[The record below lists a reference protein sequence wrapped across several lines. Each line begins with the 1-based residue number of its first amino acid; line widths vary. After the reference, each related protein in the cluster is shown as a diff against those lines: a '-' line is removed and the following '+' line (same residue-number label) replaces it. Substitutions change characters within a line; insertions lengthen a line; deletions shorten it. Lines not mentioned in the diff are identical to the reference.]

1 MQGGPKIAASF
12 IQQKD
17 TKEKEDTKTGFFNNS
32 SQLLCI
38 TFHFFCGNLNYDRL
52 EHFKDIFKVIF
63 HFSSHLDTLKVD
75 IKASKLTLG
84 TNDGESKS
92 MYFNLLY

>member
-1 MQGGPKIAASF
+1 MTDWNILKIF
-12 IQQKD
+12 
-17 TKEKEDTKTGFFNNS
+17 
-32 SQLLCI
+32 
-38 TFHFFCGNLNYDRL
+38 
-52 EHFKDIFKVIF
+52 FKVIF
-63 HFSSHLDTLKVD
+63 QFSSHLDTLKVD